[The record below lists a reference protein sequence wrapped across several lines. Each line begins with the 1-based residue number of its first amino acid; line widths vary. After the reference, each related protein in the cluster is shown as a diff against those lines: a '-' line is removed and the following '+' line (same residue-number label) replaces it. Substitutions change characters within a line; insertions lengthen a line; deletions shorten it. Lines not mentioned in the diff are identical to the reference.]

1 LCRLSAIGPLPPCHL
16 DCAISYHIMKLI
28 VSVVVI
34 FFLASGV
41 CYEFPPLQWG
51 QVGHALVASVAQ
63 ALLSPNAS
71 QSVIN
76 LLPDVN
82 GSMAAVASWADQIR
96 KTYPWS
102 AELHYINTPDWV
114 CDYSYNRDCQLNG
127 VMGICV
133 DGAIQ
138 NYTQRLLDMSL
149 PFDQQNEALKF
160 LIHFVGDIHQP
171 LHCGFTTD
179 KGGNTFEGHFN
190 GKKVNLHEIWDTSI
204 VVERI
209 DNDFHGNQSS
219 YLSYLVTQIQ
229 GAWSNQASGWSTCV
243 TPSKYSDCSGDWAA
257 ESITDACQYSYVEA
271 DGKTHI
277 QTGFDLG
284 DPYYQRNMPVVEMQ
298 IAKAGVRLATVL
310 NALFNPQ

>member
-1 LCRLSAIGPLPPCHL
+1 
-16 DCAISYHIMKLI
+16 MKLVLSILVICFI
-28 VSVVVI
+28 VS
-34 FFLASGV
+34 SV
-41 CYEFPPLQWG
+41 CIDNPPLQWG

-63 ALLSPNAS
+63 ALLNTTTTAA
-71 QSVIN
+71 VTN

-102 AELHYINTPDWV
+102 AELHYINTPDWL
-114 CDYSYNRDCQLNG
+114 CDYSYQRDCQLNG

-138 NYTQRLLDMSL
+138 NYTNRLLDSSL

-190 GKKVNLHEIWDTSI
+190 NKKVNLHEIWDTSI

-209 DNDFHGNQSS
+209 ANDYGGNQSA
-219 YLSYLVTQIQ
+219 YLSYLVNQIQ
-229 GAWSNQASGWSTCV
+229 GAWSNQAFGWSTCSAP
-243 TPSKYSDCSGDWAA
+243 TKYSDCSGDWAV
-257 ESITDACQYSYVEA
+257 ESITAACQYSYVEA

-277 QTGFDLG
+277 KTGFTLA
-284 DPYYQRNMPVVEMQ
+284 DPYYERNMPVVEMQ
-298 IAKAGVRLATVL
+298 IAKAGVRLATIL
-310 NALFNPQ
+310 NALFSL